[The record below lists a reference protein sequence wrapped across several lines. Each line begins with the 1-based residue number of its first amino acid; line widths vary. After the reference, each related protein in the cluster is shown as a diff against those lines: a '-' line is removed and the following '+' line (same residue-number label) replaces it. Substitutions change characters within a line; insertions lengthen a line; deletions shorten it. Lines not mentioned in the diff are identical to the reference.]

1 MKVAQLAFS
10 LSNRAGGIFE
20 IQVGLSLAL
29 KTMGVDVVALGLQD
43 DLTQRDASRWGGIP
57 TKCLPVSG
65 PRFFGYAKG
74 FDSALEN
81 STPDICHLHTLWMYP
96 GIAMKNWSR
105 RHNRPYVVTPNGM
118 LEPWALA
125 NSGWKKKLAGFFYEK
140 AILQGAACLQANTL
154 KEADDFRAYGLR
166 QRIEVVPNGVDLPE
180 LLTTEDTESTEGRKR
195 LLFLGRI
202 HPKKG
207 LVGALR
213 AWAELRN
220 SPSAIRDSAEWQFVI
235 AGWDQGGH
243 EAELKAL
250 CADLGLRTAVATTK
264 DTNQHETGK
273 IIRTTV
279 EESGV
284 RAAGQADA
292 SESDSLPSQLAD
304 SPVSESP
311 TRSASGPASSPATS
325 CSLPATAPKALA
337 LDPVDVVFYGP
348 AFGVEKEALF
358 RSADAFVLPSFSE
371 GLPMSVLEAWSY
383 GLPVVMT
390 PECTLPEGFA
400 KQAALDIRNRELAT
414 SRSLLATPTKLD
426 LDWHGLR
433 TLIEMTEAQRWEM
446 GMRGRKLVED
456 RFTWPK
462 VAEQMKEVY
471 ESLL

>member
-57 TKCLPVSG
+57 TKCLPVYG

-74 FDSALEN
+74 FDRALEN
-81 STPDICHLHTLWMYP
+81 SNPDICHLHTLWMYP

-105 RHNRPYVVTPNGM
+105 GHNRPYMVTPNGM

-125 NSGWKKKLAGFFYEK
+125 NSGWKKKLAGFFYEN
-140 AILQGAACLQANTL
+140 AMLRGAACLQANTL

-166 QRIEVVPNGVDLPE
+166 QRIEVIPNGVDLPE

-220 SPSAIRDSAEWQFVI
+220 SPSATRDSAEWQFVI

-264 DTNQHETGK
+264 DTNQHEIGKIIDGK
-273 IIRTTV
+273 IIRTTE
-279 EESGV
+279 EESGL
-284 RAAGQADA
+284 RSAGQADA
-292 SESDSLPSQLAD
+292 SESESLPSQLAD

-325 CSLPATAPKALA
+325 YSLPATAPKALA
-337 LDPVDVVFYGP
+337 LAPVDVLFYGP
-348 AFGVEKEALF
+348 AFGKDKDALL
-358 RSADAFVLPSFSE
+358 RSADAFILPSFSE

-390 PECTLPEGFA
+390 PECNLPEGFA
-400 KQAALDIRNRELAT
+400 SDAALEIRNSAGGFEVI
-414 SRSLLATPTKLD
+414 
-426 LDWHGLR
+426 R
-433 TLIEMTEAQRWEM
+433 TLIGMTDQERAAM
-446 GMRGRKLVED
+446 GMRGRRLVEEK
-456 RFTWPK
+456 FTWQK
-462 VAEQMKEVY
+462 VASQLKEIY

>member
-1 MKVAQLAFS
+1 
-10 LSNRAGGIFE
+10 
-20 IQVGLSLAL
+20 
-29 KTMGVDVVALGLQD
+29 MGVDVVALGLQD
-43 DLTQRDASRWGGIP
+43 DLTQRDAFRWRGIS
-57 TKCLPVSG
+57 TKCLPVYG
-65 PRFFGYAKG
+65 PRFFGYSKG
-74 FDSALEN
+74 FDRALEKSN
-81 STPDICHLHTLWMYP
+81 PDICHLHTLWMYP

-105 RHNRPYVVTPNGM
+105 RHNSPYMVTPNGM

-140 AILQGAACLQANTL
+140 AMLRGAACLQANTL

-166 QRIEVVPNGVDLPE
+166 QRIEVIPNGVDLPD
-180 LLTTEDTESTEGRKR
+180 LATTEDTASTEGRKR

-213 AWAELRN
+213 AWADIQN
-220 SPSAIRDSAEWQFVI
+220 SKSKIQNSKQWQFVI

-273 IIRTTV
+273 IIDGKIIRTTV
-279 EESGV
+279 EESGL

-292 SESDSLPSQLAD
+292 SESESLPSQLAD

-325 CSLPATAPKALA
+325 YSLPATAPKALA
-337 LDPVDVVFYGP
+337 LDAGRSSLDSVDVVFYGP

-358 RSADAFVLPSFSE
+358 RRADAFVLPSFSE

-390 PECTLPEGFA
+390 PECNLPEGFA
-400 KQAALDIRNRELAT
+400 SGAALEIRNSAGGFE
-414 SRSLLATPTKLD
+414 
-426 LDWHGLR
+426 GIR
-433 TLIEMTEAQRWEM
+433 TLIGMTDQERAAM
-446 GMRGRKLVED
+446 GMRGRKLVEEK
-456 RFTWPK
+456 FTWQK
-462 VAEQMKEVY
+462 VASQLKEIY
-471 ESLL
+471 DSLL

>member
-1 MKVAQLAFS
+1 MKVVQLAFS

-43 DLTQRDASRWGGIP
+43 DLTQRDAFRWRGIP
-57 TKCLPVSG
+57 TKCLPVYG

-105 RHNRPYVVTPNGM
+105 THNRPYMVTPNGM

-154 KEADDFRAYGLR
+154 KEADDFRAYGLKN
-166 QRIEVVPNGVDLPE
+166 RIEIVPNGVDLPK
-180 LLTTEDTESTEGRKR
+180 LLNTIEQVGICEKEQPEVGPKGERVGAIESKNAVSTEGKKR

-213 AWAELRN
+213 AWADIQN
-220 SPSAIRDSAEWQFVI
+220 SKSKIQNSKQWQFVI

-250 CADLGLRTAVATTK
+250 CAELGLRM
-264 DTNQHETGK
+264 
-273 IIRTTV
+273 
-279 EESGV
+279 
-284 RAAGQADA
+284 AGHGALMAEQN
-292 SESDSLPSQLAD
+292 
-304 SPVSESP
+304 
-311 TRSASGPASSPATS
+311 SPATS
-325 CSLPATAPKALA
+325 YSLPVTAPEVPL
-337 LDPVDVVFYGP
+337 LDSGRSTLDSADVLFFGP
-348 AFGVEKEALF
+348 AFGEEKNALL

-390 PECTLPEGFA
+390 PECNLPEGFA
-400 KQAALDIRNRELAT
+400 SGAALEIQSGEGSFQGSDF
-414 SRSLLATPTKLD
+414 SFQQ
-426 LDWHGLR
+426 GLR
-433 TLIEMTEAQRWEM
+433 TLLEMSDRERAAM
-446 GMRGRKLVED
+446 GMQGRRLVEEK
-456 RFTWPK
+456 FTWSK
-462 VAEQMKEVY
+462 VAAQMKEVY